1 MFFDIFDLPQC
12 FSSYFHCWSV
22 FLVTKM
28 YKKRCNLRF
37 QYAVT
42 LFCISHQPSFSR
54 TSGHKFLKNRSSEDV
69 KFYVDSGEKIIGR
82 LPAIILTQIENASC
96 SRIGNQYFLW
106 DMLSKLPPT
115 RAKFGTVSLPV
126 RHNNIDAPLWQPN
139 EMHWLPQGGV
149 FCAMS
154 YSDNYGFGGHLRSY
168 PKI

>member
-106 DMLSKLPPT
+106 DMKVWQRLNTILCNRGRITSCQRRVTKRKKALS
-115 RAKFGTVSLPV
+115 
-126 RHNNIDAPLWQPN
+126 
-139 EMHWLPQGGV
+139 
-149 FCAMS
+149 
-154 YSDNYGFGGHLRSY
+154 
-168 PKI
+168 